1 MLIISKNFIFLDK
14 PTSMKILKAI
24 QIFVLFL
31 FLLSTPS
38 QSQEVN
44 LSALK
49 IPAEL
54 KENANAV
61 VRLDQKDIK
70 IISQRAMVITEKRV
84 VTILNEYGL
93 SSINAVENYDKNRK
107 IKRIEATIYD
117 AFGKEI
123 KSIRKKDFKDVSV
136 GDGFSVFSDNR
147 TLYLDYTPIN
157 YPFTVVY
164 ESEVET
170 SNTAFLPTWAP
181 TEGYYLSTEK
191 SMMSINALPELGFK
205 YKELNF
211 SSKYDVKIEQSENTT
226 TFVGSNLKA
235 LKHEELS
242 PSFLTIYPHV
252 MMGLSLFHLE
262 GIDGAAKDWKE
273 MGLWFSNNIL
283 AGTSELPESAI
294 VKIKELVG
302 EEKDPIEKAKIVYE
316 FVQQKT
322 RYVSIQEGI
331 GGWRPMLAKDVDR
344 LGYGDCKA
352 LSNYTKALLDAV
364 GVPSYY
370 TRLYGD
376 TTIKSVVPDF
386 VSMQSN
392 HVILAVPTE
401 TKMYWLECTSQT
413 NPFGF
418 QGTFTD
424 HRNVLVLKPTGGEII
439 KTQQYSP
446 KDNVQNTLAKY
457 QIDETGKINGVL
469 TIHSKGTQYEN
480 KYLNKNKSSETLHT
494 FYKDYFGYVN
504 NLKLNKVKFTDN
516 KNSIEFTEDIEIEAA
531 NYAEA
536 NNGKLIFVINAFNNN
551 QSTPRR
557 YRLRENAFEISR
569 GYFDIDEIEIVV
581 PMDYVVEAIPNNLEI
596 KNKFGEYQMEL
607 ISKGQNQFVYKRK
620 LLIKEGAYESKEYE
634 EYRLFREQVAKNDNA
649 KIVLTKKS

>member
-1 MLIISKNFIFLDK
+1 MKLIINFLLILLPIFL
-14 PTSMKILKAI
+14 
-24 QIFVLFL
+24 F
-31 FLLSTPS
+31 
-38 QSQEVN
+38 SQEIN
-44 LSALK
+44 LSALG
-49 IPAEL
+49 IADEL
-54 KENANAV
+54 KENSNAV
-61 VRLDQKDIK
+61 VRLNQVDIK
-70 IISQRAMVITEKRV
+70 IKSQRLMQIKQKRV
-84 VTILNEYGL
+84 ITILNEYGVSNIDAL
-93 SSINAVENYDKNRK
+93 EYFDKNSK
-107 IKRIEATIYD
+107 ILKIEATVYN

-123 KSIRKKDFKDVSV
+123 KSIRRKDFKDVSV
-136 GDGFSVFSDNR
+136 GDGFSVFNDNR
-147 TLYLDYTPIN
+147 MLYLDYTPIN

-181 TEGYYLSTEK
+181 IEGYYLSTEK
-191 SMMSINALPELGFK
+191 SMMSITALPELGFK

-211 SSKYDVKIEQSENTT
+211 SSKYDVKIEKSENTT

-235 LKHEELS
+235 LKYEELS
-242 PSFLTIYPHV
+242 PSFLKVYPHV

-262 GIDGAAKDWKE
+262 GIDGAATDWKE
-273 MGLWFSNNIL
+273 MGLWFSNSIL
-283 AGTSELPESAI
+283 AGTSELPESTI
-294 VKIKELVG
+294 IKIKELVG
-302 EEKDPIEKAKIVYE
+302 SEKDPIEKAKIVYE

-352 LSNYTKALLDAV
+352 LSNYTKSLLDAV

-413 NPFGF
+413 TPFGF

-439 KTQQYSP
+439 ETQHYNP
-446 KDNVQNTLAKY
+446 KDNVQSTNAKY
-457 QIDETGKINGVL
+457 QIDETGKING
-469 TIHSKGTQYEN
+469 TITISSKGTQYEN
-480 KYLNKNKSSETLHT
+480 KYLNKSKSAESLNT
-494 FYKDYFGYVN
+494 FYKDYFGYIN

-516 KNSIEFTEDIEIEAA
+516 KNTIEFTEDLEIEAA

-536 NNGKLIFVINAFNNN
+536 NNGKLMFVINAFNNY
-551 QSTPRR
+551 QSTPKR
-557 YRLRENAFEISR
+557 YRTRENPFEISR
-569 GYFDIDEIEIVV
+569 GYYDQDEIEISIPVN
-581 PMDYVVEAIPNNLEI
+581 YVVEAMPNAVEI
-596 KNKFGEYQMEL
+596 KNKFGAYHME
-607 ISKGQNQFVYKRK
+607 IASKTNSTIIYKRT
-620 LLIKEGAYESKEYE
+620 LLINEGLYESTEYDD
-634 EYRLFREQVAKNDNA
+634 YRLFKEQVAKNDNA
-649 KIVLTKKS
+649 KIVLTQKP

>member
-1 MLIISKNFIFLDK
+1 MKLIINFLLILLPIFL
-14 PTSMKILKAI
+14 
-24 QIFVLFL
+24 F
-31 FLLSTPS
+31 
-38 QSQEVN
+38 SQEIN
-44 LSALK
+44 LSALG
-49 IPAEL
+49 IADEL
-54 KENANAV
+54 KENSNAV
-61 VRLDQKDIK
+61 VRLNQVDIK
-70 IISQRAMVITEKRV
+70 IKSQRLMQIKQKRV
-84 VTILNEYGL
+84 ITILNEYGVSNIDAL
-93 SSINAVENYDKNRK
+93 EYFDKNSK
-107 IKRIEATIYD
+107 ILKIEATVYN

-123 KSIRKKDFKDVSV
+123 KSIRRKDFKDVSV
-136 GDGFSVFSDNR
+136 GDGFSVFNDNR
-147 TLYLDYTPIN
+147 MLYLDYTPIN

-181 TEGYYLSTEK
+181 IEGYYLSTEK
-191 SMMSINALPELGFK
+191 SMMSITALPELGFK

-211 SSKYDVKIEQSENTT
+211 SSKYDVKIEKSENTT

-235 LKHEELS
+235 LKYEELS
-242 PSFLTIYPHV
+242 PSFLKVYPHV

-262 GIDGAAKDWKE
+262 GIDGAATDWKE
-273 MGLWFSNNIL
+273 MGLWFSNSIL
-283 AGTSELPESAI
+283 AGTSELPESTI
-294 VKIKELVG
+294 IKIKELVG
-302 EEKDPIEKAKIVYE
+302 SEKDPIEKAKIVYE

-352 LSNYTKALLDAV
+352 LSNYTKSLLDAV

-376 TTIKSVVPDF
+376 TTIKGVVPDF

-413 NPFGF
+413 TPFGF

-439 KTQQYSP
+439 ETQHYNP
-446 KDNVQNTLAKY
+446 KDNVQSTNAKY
-457 QIDETGKINGVL
+457 QIDETGKING
-469 TIHSKGTQYEN
+469 TITISSKGTQYEN
-480 KYLNKNKSSETLHT
+480 KYLNKSKSAESLNT
-494 FYKDYFGYVN
+494 FYKDYFGYIN

-516 KNSIEFTEDIEIEAA
+516 KNTIEFTEDLEIEAA

-536 NNGKLIFVINAFNNN
+536 NNGKLMFVINAFNNY
-551 QSTPRR
+551 QSTPKR
-557 YRLRENAFEISR
+557 YRTRENPFEISR
-569 GYFDIDEIEIVV
+569 GYYDQDEIEISIPVN
-581 PMDYVVEAIPNNLEI
+581 YVVEAMPNAVEI
-596 KNKFGEYQMEL
+596 KNKFGAYHME
-607 ISKGQNQFVYKRK
+607 IASKTNSTIIYKRT
-620 LLIKEGAYESKEYE
+620 LLINEGLYESTEYDD
-634 EYRLFREQVAKNDNA
+634 YRLFKEQVAKNDNA
-649 KIVLTKKS
+649 KIVLTQKP

>member
-1 MLIISKNFIFLDK
+1 MKTIINFLLILL
-14 PTSMKILKAI
+14 PA
-24 QIFVLFL
+24 FL
-31 FLLSTPS
+31 F
-38 QSQEVN
+38 SQEIN
-44 LSALK
+44 LSALG
-49 IPAEL
+49 IADEL
-54 KENANAV
+54 KENSNAV
-61 VRLDQKDIK
+61 VRLNQVDIK
-70 IISQRAMVITEKRV
+70 IKSQRLMQIKQKRV
-84 VTILNEYGL
+84 ITILNEYGVSNIDAL
-93 SSINAVENYDKNRK
+93 EYFDKNSK
-107 IKRIEATIYD
+107 ILKIEATVYN

-123 KSIRKKDFKDVSV
+123 KSIRRKDFKDVSV
-136 GDGFSVFSDNR
+136 GDGFSVFNDNR
-147 TLYLDYTPIN
+147 MLYLDYTPIN

-181 TEGYYLSTEK
+181 IEGYYLSTEK
-191 SMMSINALPELGFK
+191 SMMSITALPELGFK

-211 SSKYDVKIEQSENTT
+211 SSKYDVKIEKSENTT

-235 LKHEELS
+235 LKYEELS
-242 PSFLTIYPHV
+242 PSFLKVYPHV

-262 GIDGAAKDWKE
+262 GIDGAATDWKE
-273 MGLWFSNNIL
+273 MGLWFSNSIL
-283 AGTSELPESAI
+283 AGTSELPESTI
-294 VKIKELVG
+294 IKIKELVG
-302 EEKDPIEKAKIVYE
+302 SEKDPIEKAKIVYE

-352 LSNYTKALLDAV
+352 LSNYTKSLLDAV

-376 TTIKSVVPDF
+376 TTIKGVVSEF

-413 NPFGF
+413 TPFGF

-439 KTQQYSP
+439 ETQHYNP
-446 KDNVQNTLAKY
+446 KDNVQSTNAKY
-457 QIDETGKINGVL
+457 QIDETGKING
-469 TIHSKGTQYEN
+469 TITISSKGTQYEN
-480 KYLNKNKSSETLHT
+480 KYLNKSKSAESLNT
-494 FYKDYFGYVN
+494 FYKDYFGYIN

-516 KNSIEFTEDIEIEAA
+516 KNTIEFTEDLEIEAA

-536 NNGKLIFVINAFNNN
+536 NNGKLMFVINAFNNY
-551 QSTPRR
+551 QSTPKR
-557 YRLRENAFEISR
+557 YRTRENPFEISR
-569 GYFDIDEIEIVV
+569 GYYDQDEIEISIPVN
-581 PMDYVVEAIPNNLEI
+581 YVVEAMPNAVEI
-596 KNKFGEYQMEL
+596 KNKFGAYHME
-607 ISKGQNQFVYKRK
+607 IASKTNSTIIYKRT
-620 LLIKEGAYESKEYE
+620 LLINEGLYESTEYDD
-634 EYRLFREQVAKNDNA
+634 YRLFKEQVAKNDNA
-649 KIVLTKKS
+649 KIVLTQKP